1 MNNKLIL
8 DQTEVT
14 VTRSKKPLYSTLS
27 MYLFAILF
35 SPLPLSFM
43 LYQNL
48 SRVGKKQEATLA
60 VVYCIGLFIAMMLLS
75 QIANLGIIVSV
86 LGVSQIL
93 KVSLDDAYTIQ
104 EKQHP
109 KRNVFGLLLICLA
122 VSGALFYA
130 MVYGI

>member
-1 MNNKLIL
+1 MNNNLIL
-8 DQTEVT
+8 DQPEVT

-27 MYLFAILF
+27 MYLFAIFF

-60 VVYCIGLFIAMMLLS
+60 VVYCIGLFIAMMLLA

-86 LGVSQIL
+86 LGVSKIL

-104 EKQHP
+104 EKEHP
-109 KRNVFGLLLICLA
+109 KRNVFSLLLICLSI
-122 VSGALFYA
+122 SGAIFYA
-130 MVYGI
+130 ITYGV